1 MKQLNNQ
8 KRFLGTQ
15 KQSYT
20 RPLIEK
26 IKLDN
31 EISMVMMSDPPIEGL
46 PTQDPLISIKKFRI
60 F

>member
-15 KQSYT
+15 KKPYT

-31 EISMVMMSDPPIEGL
+31 EISMVMMSDPPIEGFNAIRL
-46 PTQDPLISIKKFRI
+46 MTKKRFRV
-60 F
+60 FS